1 MVNKT
6 VTHVSTLRV
15 RYGETD
21 KMGVVYHSNYFRYF
35 EVGRSSYFRDLGYT
49 YKQFEEDGF
58 MLPLI
63 NCACDFIMPAAYDDE
78 LFIHTSISHFKG
90 ARITLEYRIY
100 KDGQSPDQEQIL
112 LVKGHTSHAFVDMN
126 MKPVN
131 VKKANVKFYELLMA
145 QDKG

>member
-1 MVNKT
+1 MEKKLSA
-6 VTHVSTLRV
+6 HISSLRV

-49 YKQFEEDGF
+49 YKRFEEDGF

-63 NCACDFIMPAAYDDE
+63 NCTCDFIMPAAYDDE
-78 LFIHTSISHFKG
+78 LFIHTTISHFKG
-90 ARITLEYRIY
+90 ARITLDYKIY
-100 KDGQSPDQEQIL
+100 KEADDPDQDQVL
-112 LVKGHTSHAFVDMN
+112 LVKGHTSHAFVDDK

-131 VKKANVKFYELLMA
+131 IKKANPEFYGLLMA
-145 QDKG
+145 HDLG